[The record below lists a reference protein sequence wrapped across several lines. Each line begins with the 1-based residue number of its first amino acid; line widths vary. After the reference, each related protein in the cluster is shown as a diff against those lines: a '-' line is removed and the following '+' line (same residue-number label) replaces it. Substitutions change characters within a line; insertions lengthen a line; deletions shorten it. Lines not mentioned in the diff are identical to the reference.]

1 MPSMSQSE
9 FIEES
14 ADLGDQGIKQP
25 ESDNESL
32 EEASQYSDADS
43 LAEVSQ
49 SSGDEML
56 TTQGTS
62 IHSKVCT

>member
-14 ADLGDQGIKQP
+14 ADLGDQAIRQP

-32 EEASQYSDADS
+32 EEASQVSDSDS
-43 LAEVSQ
+43 LAEASQ
-49 SSGDEML
+49 SSGDELL
-56 TTQGTS
+56 TTQATS